1 MTKAALFDLDGV
13 IADTAAYHLQ
23 AWHKLVQ
30 DHFGLDAPADLL
42 AQTKG
47 LSRTDSLAAILSGL
61 DLTVTDDEFTQLAA
75 EKNALYQQLLA
86 NLNEDSI
93 LPGIADLLAA
103 LRKKGFRL
111 ALASASH
118 NAPLILDKLGLS
130 GTFDAIADP
139 RKVAHGKPAPD
150 IFLAA
155 AKGVGCQPEDCIAFE
170 DSAAG
175 IAAIKA
181 AGSCAVGVGQQ
192 AARQADIG
200 FPDTAALDLDQILA
214 QINRKKSAG

>member
-30 DHFGLDAPADLL
+30 DHFG
-42 AQTKG
+42 
-47 LSRTDSLAAILSGL
+47 LAAILSGL

-192 AARQADIG
+192 ADIG

>member
-13 IADTAAYHLQ
+13 IADTASYHLQ

-30 DHFGLDAPADLL
+30 DHFG
-42 AQTKG
+42 
-47 LSRTDSLAAILSGL
+47 LAAILSGL

-130 GTFDAIADP
+130 DTFDAIADP

-150 IFLAA
+150 IFRAA

-192 AARQADIG
+192 ADIG

>member
-1 MTKAALFDLDGV
+1 M
-13 IADTAAYHLQ
+13 
-23 AWHKLVQ
+23 
-30 DHFGLDAPADLL
+30 
-42 AQTKG
+42 
-47 LSRTDSLAAILSGL
+47 
-61 DLTVTDDEFTQLAA
+61 
-75 EKNALYQQLLA
+75 
-86 NLNEDSI
+86 
-93 LPGIADLLAA
+93 
-103 LRKKGFRL
+103 
-111 ALASASH
+111 
-118 NAPLILDKLGLS
+118 
-130 GTFDAIADP
+130 ADP

-200 FPDTAALDLDQILA
+200 FLDTAALDLDQILA
-214 QINRKKSAG
+214 KINRKKSAG